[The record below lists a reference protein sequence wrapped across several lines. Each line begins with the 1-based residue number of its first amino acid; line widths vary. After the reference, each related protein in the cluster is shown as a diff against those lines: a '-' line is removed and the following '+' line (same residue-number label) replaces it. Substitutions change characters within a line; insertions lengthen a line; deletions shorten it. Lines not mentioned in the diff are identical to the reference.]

1 MTFGNGVVETT
12 SYSGNRQQ
20 AIGVTAVKTGTTLLA
35 LGYSHCST
43 YSEPCTNNN
52 GNVWQQTMA
61 RPAGTWTQ
69 DYGYTDGLNRLNS
82 VAETGPGTGWS
93 EKYGYDA
100 FGNRWV
106 NPTTEQTLT
115 AETPTG
121 ASWYLSNNRISGWG
135 YDSAGNITSVSS
147 MQRTFTYDAE
157 NRQTSATINSASAT
171 YGYDG
176 QGQRVTKT
184 AGGATTVYVYD
195 AQGDLVEELGGA
207 NSDAGTLYLTVDTL
221 GSTRLV
227 TDGNGAQHLCYDYLP
242 FGQEIPAGTDG
253 RPGNCFTTDTL
264 DTKFTSKERDAETG
278 LDFFG
283 ARYFSSAQGRFT
295 SPDIPLADQHPEDP
309 QSWNL
314 YSYVRNNPLSYGDPS
329 GGECVKLDGG
339 RVGDDGQ
346 GNACQDKS
354 LQTTSG
360 VTVNGTTGAATF
372 SAFGNAVNM
381 GDIDPSGGRDR
392 IYGQTADIVS
402 NITNAKAMLGIAKV
416 GLTVGSL
423 ALAMAKLKPAEQA
436 ILEELIAAGRTVEV
450 IPTAGGR
457 TADFL
462 VNGVPTELKT
472 LTAAGPTTLKN
483 AVQSAA
489 KQGEQI
495 LIDARN
501 VNLTPQEALS
511 QIQRAQGNVGGLQG
525 RVTVLTKSG
534 TVTF

>member
-1 MTFGNGVVETT
+1 MAKAAKYEHDPDQTHREPLH
-12 SYSGNRQQ
+12 QP
-20 AIGVTAVKTGTTLLA
+20 VKTGTTLLA

-61 RPAGTWTQ
+61 RPAGSWTQ

-82 VAETGPGTGWS
+82 VAETGPGTGWL

-106 NPTTEQTLT
+106 SSTTEQTLT

-184 AGGATTVYVYD
+184 AGGVTTVYVYD
-195 AQGDLVEELGGA
+195 AQGDLVEEIGGT
-207 NSDAGTLYLTVDTL
+207 NSDTGPLYLTVDAL

-253 RPGNCFTTDTL
+253 RPSNCFTTDTL
-264 DTKFTSKERDAETG
+264 DTKFTGQKRDSETG
-278 LDFFG
+278 LDYFG
-283 ARYFSSAQGRFT
+283 ARYFSGAQGRFGG
-295 SPDIPLADQHPEDP
+295 ADGPFNDQDPSDP

-314 YSYVRNNPLSYGDPS
+314 FSYGRNNPLVNFDPT
-329 GGECVKLDGG
+329 GTACVHSTDAIGQNILF
-339 RVGDDGQ
+339 DDGKGCKELTDS
-346 GNACQDKS
+346 GNAATVLGQAVS
-354 LQTTSG
+354 SVPYIWVAPRTTELEPPTKRPFSIQFLPA
-360 VTVNGTTGAATF
+360 GARVC
-372 SAFGNAVNM
+372 SANENYFFAPPSF
-381 GDIDPSGGRDR
+381 DISK
-392 IYGQTADIVS
+392 I
-402 NITNAKAMLGIAKV
+402 
-416 GLTVGSL
+416 
-423 ALAMAKLKPAEQA
+423 E
-436 ILEELIAAGRTVEV
+436 AAGR
-450 IPTAGGR
+450 AGGLNPVKMNASVGHYG
-457 TADFL
+457 TFDFQRSRDNAGKTTFYAGFTP
-462 VNGVPTELKT
+462 VSNFAVGVYE
-472 LTAAGPTTLKN
+472 
-483 AVQSAA
+483 QSAGFNRFAASTIANVFAFWKSSNFGDPAQARYRNLGYEAAA
-489 KQGEQI
+489 KGQ
-495 LIDARN
+495 
-501 VNLTPQEALS
+501 TPTCS
-511 QIQRAQGNVGGLQG
+511 PN
-525 RVTVLTKSG
+525 
-534 TVTF
+534 